1 MSKEREG
8 GLFKVLS
15 HPIRVKLVEL
25 LHENIQL
32 SYTEILNTLKI
43 DAGQLNFHL
52 KNMKDLYVKS
62 DGNYLLSDKG
72 KFAYDLITEVKK
84 IEGKKEVES
93 TLQSAPV
100 YKRILASLIDAALFV
115 GSPILVVL
123 IASLLFPPSN
133 LDPILLTIF
142 VMLIMFLSLLVLTSM
157 EASSGQ
163 TIGKYIMGIRVVK
176 DSGMKID
183 LAESAIRN
191 VGKIYLLPID
201 LLLGFLLKKKGYLR
215 FTCFMTK
222 SKVIEV

>member
-1 MSKEREG
+1 
-8 GLFKVLS
+8 LFKVLS

-84 IEGKKEVES
+84 IEGREEVES

-100 YKRILASLIDAALFV
+100 YKRVFASLIDAALFV

-201 LLLGFLLKKKGYLR
+201 LLLGFLLKEKGYLR